1 MSPPSWSAV
10 ERGNPP
16 PRRKA
21 CAACIKAK
29 RRCTQESPVCL
40 RCCQRGLECK
50 YPSAL
55 PLPAKRRPLQD
66 TPSHHQAPQLHM
78 ALGVV
83 ASSSSTTTTSSGSDS
98 GSSSGHHATSVPTFV
113 QLEPTHVVTIPEVTP
128 TTHGYVITDINHVEL
143 AGGCMPGNEAAAP
156 SLHGPEQS
164 TAWATAESRR
174 DRDRLALSPPLVAS
188 IEEMVSFALKAR
200 LQYALDKLAF
210 AVNQMALE
218 SSTPWSHPYLYQ
230 RVMPRE
236 MEGKA
241 SSSHLCH
248 NSGIRLLYPLPLA
261 MPSSI
266 RMPRFSN

>member
-50 YPSAL
+50 YPSA
-55 PLPAKRRPLQD
+55 PPPAKLRPLRD
-66 TPSHHQAPQLHM
+66 APSHHQAPQLHM
-78 ALGVV
+78 PLGVIT
-83 ASSSSTTTTSSGSDS
+83 SSSTTTSSGSDS
-98 GSSSGHHATSVPTFV
+98 GSSSGQHAPSVPTFL
-113 QLEPTHVVTIPEVTP
+113 QLEPTHVVTIPKVTP

-143 AGGCMPGNEAAAP
+143 AAGCMSGNVAVVP
-156 SLHGPEQS
+156 SLHGSEQS

-188 IEEMVSFALKAR
+188 IEEMVSLALKAR

-218 SSTPWSHPYLYQ
+218 CSTPWSHPYLYQ

-241 SSSHLCH
+241 PSSHLCH
-248 NSGIRLLYPLPLA
+248 NSGIRLLHPLPLA
-261 MPSSI
+261 MPSGI